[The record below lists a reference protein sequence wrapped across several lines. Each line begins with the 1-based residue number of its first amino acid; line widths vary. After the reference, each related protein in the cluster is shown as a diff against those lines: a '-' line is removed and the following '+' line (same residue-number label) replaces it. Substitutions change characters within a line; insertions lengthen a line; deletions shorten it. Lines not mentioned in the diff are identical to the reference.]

1 MGWCR
6 AQLSPLGRLQ
16 ASQHPQGISSCSLST
31 GTNISIHLFMQIK
44 ASISSPAHH
53 GYGNR
58 LLAFLLQ
65 VLLLCLIF
73 PSLFSPCLPFRRLNN
88 SSSFTLLNKFYFQ
101 DFCFSLGT
109 LQSDNIFLYECH
121 PKHAFK
127 KDKEKAFPVGEIQLE
142 FQNTVFSKAQ
152 LAGTDYGEKV
162 CMSLRVC

>member
-6 AQLSPLGRLQ
+6 AQLSPWAAEGSAAPLGHLFC
-16 ASQHPQGISSCSLST
+16 SSSV
-31 GTNISIHLFMQIK
+31 GTNISMHLFMQIK
-44 ASISSPAHH
+44 VRISSPAHP

-58 LLAFLLQ
+58 LLGFLLQ
-65 VLLLCLIF
+65 VLSPCLIF
-73 PSLFSPCLPFRRLNN
+73 PSLFSPCLLFCRRNN
-88 SSSFTLLNKFYFQ
+88 SSSFTLLSKFHFQ
-101 DFCFSLGT
+101 DFYFSLDA
-109 LQSDNIFLYECH
+109 LQSDNMFLYECH

-127 KDKEKAFPVGEIQLE
+127 KDKEKTHPVGEIQLE